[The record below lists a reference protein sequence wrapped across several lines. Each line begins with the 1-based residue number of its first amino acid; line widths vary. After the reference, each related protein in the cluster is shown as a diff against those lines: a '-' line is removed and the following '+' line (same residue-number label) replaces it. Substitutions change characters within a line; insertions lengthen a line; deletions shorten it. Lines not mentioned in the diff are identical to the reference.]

1 MSTRVRRFTVGV
13 LTLLVSVGAVAF
25 ASAAPS
31 GAACKTV
38 TVTTRSHGHTTHRRA
53 RVCETAAIGLTR
65 TSLTAV
71 GGTITVHY
79 ASTHATACTLAVS
92 PGLWGG
98 KNPMP
103 VRCRGSYTVHVGAAD
118 PRRSWTFRFRAR
130 NQYRQVVGVERV
142 LVATS
147 APTTLGISPGY
158 SVNWSGYALEGG
170 GITGARGT
178 FTVPSL
184 QPTPGDTSE
193 WVGVDGVSNAAL
205 IQAGVHEEYANGHLL
220 IWPWWEVLPDA
231 EQQVTLAQPV
241 SVADSITVTVRK
253 LSSAVWRIAL
263 VDTTTGQGFSI
274 DRPYS
279 GPSTSAEWIV
289 EAPSIGNSIAP
300 LGVFTPVAFSRLHV
314 EGVQMS
320 LDRLFMVDGGNTVI
334 SSPSALDPST
344 GFVVTHS

>member
-1 MSTRVRRFTVGV
+1 MRQFIVGV
-13 LTLLVSVGAVAF
+13 LALLVSVGAVAF

-31 GAACKTV
+31 GAVCRTV

-53 RVCETAAIGLTR
+53 RVCETAAIGLTQ

-79 ASTHATACTLAVS
+79 ASTQATACTLAVS

-103 VRCRGSYTVHVGAAD
+103 VRCRGAYTVHVGPAN
-118 PRRSWTFRFRAR
+118 PRRSWTFHFTAR
-130 NQYRQVVGVERV
+130 NQYREVVGVERV

-147 APTTLGISPGY
+147 APTTLGISPE
-158 SVNWSGYALEGG
+158 SSLNWSGYALEGG
-170 GITGARGT
+170 GITGAQGT

-205 IQAGVHEEYANGHLL
+205 IQAGVHEEYTNGTLS

-253 LSSAVWRIAL
+253 LSGAVWQIAL
-263 VDTTTGQGFSI
+263 VDTTTRQGFSI

-289 EAPSIGNSIAP
+289 EAPSLGNSIAP
-300 LGVFTPVAFSRLHV
+300 LGVFTPVTFSGLHV
-314 EGVQMS
+314 QGVQMS
-320 LDRLFMVDGGNTVI
+320 LDQLFMVDGGNNAI
-334 SSPSALDPST
+334 SSPSALDPSG
-344 GFVVTHS
+344 GFSVTHN